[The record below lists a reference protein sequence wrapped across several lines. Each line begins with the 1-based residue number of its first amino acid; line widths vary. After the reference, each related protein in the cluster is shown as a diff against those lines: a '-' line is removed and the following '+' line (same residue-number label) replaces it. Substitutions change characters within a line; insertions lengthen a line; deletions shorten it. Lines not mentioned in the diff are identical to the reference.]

1 MLLVWAVLRGGSQ
14 SGASVFKQHEH
25 LDAFHLKSLLKQL
38 QSFITEMR
46 EPTITVLLSHLNM
59 EHDT

>member
-1 MLLVWAVLRGGSQ
+1 MLLVWAVLRGGGQ
-14 SGASVFKQHEH
+14 SGASVFQQHEH
-25 LDAFHLKSLLKQL
+25 LGAFHLKSSLKQP

-46 EPTITVLLSHLNM
+46 ERTVTILLSHLNM